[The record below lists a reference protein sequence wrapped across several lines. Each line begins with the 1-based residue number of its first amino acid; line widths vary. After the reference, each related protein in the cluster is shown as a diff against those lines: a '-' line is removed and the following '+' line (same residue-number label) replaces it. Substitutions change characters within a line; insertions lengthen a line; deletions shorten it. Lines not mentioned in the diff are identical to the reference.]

1 MARFRSVV
9 VITFASHAKGPG
21 FETRRNL
28 GEAFY
33 TVCNTRERN
42 SIYRRE
48 GVQGRKKETG
58 QMDSLH
64 CIITVADKR
73 TFSFIL
79 SIDLNGPIVII
90 NIIIT
95 SFENIRTGL

>member
-33 TVCNTRERN
+33 TVCNSRERN
-42 SIYRRE
+42 SIHRRE
-48 GVQGRKKETG
+48 GVKGRKMETG
-58 QMDSLH
+58 QMDMSLTALYYNS
-64 CIITVADKR
+64 CREENV
-73 TFSFIL
+73 FFYP
-79 SIDLNGPIVII
+79 LNTTLI
-90 NIIIT
+90 
-95 SFENIRTGL
+95 